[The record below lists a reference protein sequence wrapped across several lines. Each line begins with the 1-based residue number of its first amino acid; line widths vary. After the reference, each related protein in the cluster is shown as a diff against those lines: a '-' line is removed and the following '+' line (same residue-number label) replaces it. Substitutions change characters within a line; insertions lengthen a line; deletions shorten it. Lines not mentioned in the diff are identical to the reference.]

1 MAKYTGYVTI
11 PTGTYDAWKNATL
24 GNGYDADG
32 YYGCQC
38 WDLAAEFWWN
48 IGFPQGYPHAGGT
61 EYAYMVWDDRN
72 NNISYNGTTYFD
84 LVYNASDIKR
94 GDIIVFSPTSANPAG
109 HIGFAD
115 INYSSWTPDPSQ
127 PYEFPIISENNGGT
141 PDPAGGS
148 YVNLHGYDI
157 RLFRGAFRYKE
168 WEETPPTPTSR
179 NNHFPWVLYARRL
192 NQMRNKP

>member
-11 PTGTYDAWKNATL
+11 PITSYDAWKNATN

-32 YYGCQC
+32 SYGCQC
-38 WDLAAEFWWN
+38 WDFAAEFWWN
-48 IGFPQGYPHAGGT
+48 VGFPQGYPLAGGT

-72 NNISYNGTTYFD
+72 SNISYGSITYFD
-84 LVYNASDIKR
+84 LVYNASEIKK
-94 GDIIVFSPTSANPAG
+94 GDIIVFSPTGLNPAG

-115 INYSSWTPDPSQ
+115 VNYGDWTPDPNQ
-127 PYEFPIISENNGGT
+127 PYEFPVLSENNNGT

-157 RLFRGAFRYKE
+157 RLFRGAFRYIP
-168 WEETPPTPTSR
+168 WEETPPTPTR
-179 NNHFPWVLYARRL
+179 TKTHFPWVLYANRL
-192 NQMRNKP
+192 RLKRQL